1 MRRFFSLF
9 KKASPTRL
17 GRWRLRESQDT
28 IDLKVDWANH
38 DCCGG
43 PLCTNVPLKKEEA
56 SKVENTDDDTISE
69 YAVIGSFHLHTE
81 IPKERA

>member
-17 GRWRLRESQDT
+17 GRWRLKESQDV

-38 DCCGG
+38 DSCGG
-43 PLCTNVPLKKEEA
+43 PLCTNVPLKKKEES
-56 SKVENTDDDTISE
+56 SKAEEVDDTIPA
-69 YAVIGSFHLHTE
+69 YAAIGSFHLHTE
-81 IPKERA
+81 FPKERA